1 MGKNSKKVL
10 LIKLSSLGDV
20 IFNIPLAHILKN
32 NGYEVTWLVG
42 EKGYSILNGNPC
54 VDEVILLPVEKWKK
68 SGNIL
73 ANLKEGLEILSHI
86 RAKRFDICLDTHLR
100 LKSLLWTRF
109 CGAKRRI
116 VSKSAKEFSILGGN
130 EFIPKFSHDHAVEKY
145 WEYATY
151 LGLDISE
158 VKFSLPTPEKE
169 TQTSVDGLLHTIDP
183 SKRVILIAPATTW
196 KGKHWSK
203 DNWKNLVEKF
213 GDSYNIV
220 FTGTKNDEDLINYIR
235 GGKHLSL
242 AGKTNLN
249 ELIEVLR
256 RTDLLISL
264 DSGTTHL
271 ARATEAPKIVSIFCC
286 TPQSFYAP
294 IGAKDRYISLQ
305 NEVCS
310 PCHHKKCVGTRPY
323 ICTTSPDVKSVWSAV
338 KRLLA

>member
-1 MGKNSKKVL
+1 MGKSSKKVL
-10 LIKLSSLGDV
+10 LIKLSSMGDV

-32 NGYEVTWLVG
+32 NGFEVTWLVG

-54 VDEVILLPVEKWKK
+54 VDDVILLPVEKWKK
-68 SGNIL
+68 SGNIFS
-73 ANLKEGLEILSHI
+73 NLKEGLTILSQI
-86 RAKRFDICLDTHLR
+86 RTKGFDICLDTHMR

-116 VSKSAKEFSILGGN
+116 VSKSAKELSILGGN

-145 WEYATY
+145 LEYATY
-151 LGLDISE
+151 LGLEVSE
-158 VKFSLPTPEKE
+158 VKFSLPKSEKE
-169 TQTSVDGLLHTIDP
+169 TLTAVDGLLHTLNP
-183 SKRVILIAPATTW
+183 AKRTILIAPATTW
-196 KGKHWSK
+196 RGKHWSK

-213 GDSYNIV
+213 DDRYNII
-220 FTGTKNDEDLINYIR
+220 FTGTKADEELINYIR

-242 AGKTNLN
+242 AGKTNLS

-256 RTDLLISL
+256 RVDLVISL

-271 ARATEAPKIVSIFCC
+271 ARATEVPKILSIFCC

-294 IGAKDRYISLQ
+294 FGTKDRYISVQ
-305 NEVCS
+305 NEVCR
-310 PCHHKKCVGTRPY
+310 PCHHKKCVGSRPY
-323 ICTTSPDVKSVWSAV
+323 ICTTSPDVETVWSAV